1 MRKNWNGLVA
11 ASTLLA
17 GLAAAT
23 ALYAQDEPAT
33 RQNPM
38 GQSGMMQDGRG
49 MMDKMNMMGQMGQMG
64 QMGEMMETCNKMMK
78 DQMTERNSKRPNE
91 QWRDREPHQQ
101 ENKE

>member
-38 GQSGMMQDGRG
+38 SQGGMMQDGRG
-49 MMDKMNMMGQMGQMG
+49 MMNMMNMTG

-78 DQMTERNSKRPNE
+78 DHMTERDSKRPNE
-91 QWRDREPHQQ
+91 
-101 ENKE
+101 